1 MRNLEKR
8 TTNNSRRILLKK
20 LEDKG
25 YKRVKKKN
33 LEIQSYN
40 DVLSE
45 LDKLENQEKSK
56 TRPKLYF
63 KI

>member
-25 YKRVKKKN
+25 V
-33 LEIQSYN
+33 I
-40 DVLSE
+40 SE
-45 LDKLENQEKSK
+45 LK
-56 TRPKLYF
+56 R